1 MPDDLLHHL
10 IAPEPYASVWL
21 WPAAAAAAAL
31 IAWYM
36 AIFILTS
43 PRRQHR
49 APHLLGTARSE
60 MLKRRSLHAIG
71 SIEKRYRTGALA
83 APSAAAAL
91 GRELRGYL
99 QEVTGVRVRYLHVG
113 AITSGSLAPAGPIL
127 AEIVDIQFNQH
138 SRTDVSA
145 TCAAAEELV
154 RRWT

>member
-1 MPDDLLHHL
+1 MPDDLLSYL
-10 IAPEPYASVWL
+10 MAPQPYASVWL
-21 WPAAAAAAAL
+21 WPALAAAAAL
-31 IAWYM
+31 LAGYVS
-36 AIFILTS
+36 IFVMTS

-49 APHLLGTARSE
+49 DPHLLDAARGE
-60 MLKRRSLHAIG
+60 MIKRRSVHTIR
-71 SIEKRYRTGALA
+71 SIEKRYRTGELA

-99 QEVTGVRVRYLHVG
+99 QEVTGMPARYLHVG
-113 AITSGSLAPAGPIL
+113 AVASGTLAPAGPIL

-138 SRTDVSA
+138 SRADVVA